1 MIFCSKNPDARA
13 NRKGSLSSLPRQR
26 AAEIGRKKATA
37 SCGSGREGA
46 GGFIPAVPVHEQPAG
61 LQRGCGSPRS
71 LLVPNQL
78 RNPSEGS
85 APHRWCAW
93 KEGECLSGLSA
104 CALHQVSLLS
114 AGWQEENAVVKGLQ
128 GTEKSNAE

>member
-13 NRKGSLSSLPRQR
+13 NRKGSLSSLPQQR

-61 LQRGCGSPRS
+61 LQRGCGFPP
-71 LLVPNQL
+71 VP
-78 RNPSEGS
+78 PGS
-85 APHRWCAW
+85 QPAQKSQR
-93 KEGECLSGLSA
+93 GLSPA
-104 CALHQVSLLS
+104 SLVRLEGRRMS
-114 AGWQEENAVVKGLQ
+114 FWPLGLRLAPGLTPVRWLAGGKRG
-128 GTEKSNAE
+128 G